1 MFPNRQ
7 PYTELHQPKPQNQEQ
22 ETTYSSPIGAFVHIA
37 IVSLSIRFIMSPNSR
52 LACAGSVYGSANG
65 SCGGN
70 HVSGAGV
77 GANALG
83 SIGAGPSVPVAL
95 PI

>member
-1 MFPNRQ
+1 
-7 PYTELHQPKPQNQEQ
+7 
-22 ETTYSSPIGAFVHIA
+22 
-37 IVSLSIRFIMSPNSR
+37 
-52 LACAGSVYGSANG
+52 VYGSAKG